1 MSVSYG
7 YAVGDEIDINGGNWS
22 TSSTGR
28 KFRLKELY
36 THTNG
41 YQYAIWER
49 NNNPTLDVKYGF
61 TVKWDGSVNQIGV
74 EWNVNNQDQGN
85 QEDPACISLGQSS
98 AGSRSD
104 AIVIPSNNTTDI
116 WMYDNNQTPATDP
129 DIILTWNS
137 NLVWS
142 TSSGSGSGGGGGFL
156 SNNPLIENVYFA
168 KNSDS
173 SIALGFDWENIS
185 SYKVW
190 VDRAG
195 TITTHELF
203 LTGSSGSITGYTGS
217 GANAL
222 NNLGEGD
229 KVWLTRGNNDDTIV
243 DGYGSIGNPYSHQIV
258 VWSKDSEKVYAK
270 CFGDVTFSGGQS
282 SAGTKATRLRGG
294 KSYGS
299 YESPTTNEITHELP
313 RGLGKYQIEL
323 WTTTSGN
330 PTSYVDYGSFFRDSS
345 QVTCN
350 FW

>member
-1 MSVSYG
+1 MTTNLVHNGGQRSSSIQYPTFTWNASGSWTNSYG
-7 YAVGDEIDINGGNWS
+7 EIRSYTNSTDRDNWENGQK
-22 TSSTGR
+22 T
-28 KFRLKELY
+28 
-36 THTNG
+36 
-41 YQYAIWER
+41 
-49 NNNPTLDVKYGF
+49 DV
-61 TVKWDGSVNQIGV
+61 VDGSTTYYMAYKPNDSAHDAQEFPTVNTIGSV
-74 EWNVNNQDQGN
+74 VHLQNGSTVDWWDRF
-85 QEDPACISLGQSS
+85 ISFDLS
-98 AGSRSD
+98 ALRT
-104 AIVIPSNNTTDI
+104 AFSNSANGTFS
-116 WMYDNNQTPATDP
+116 A
-129 DIILTWNS
+129 
-137 NLVWS
+137 
-142 TSSGSGSGGGGGFL
+142 SGSGSGGGGGFL

-229 KVWLTRGNNDDTIV
+229 KVWLTEGNNDDTIV